1 MVGTTVDDCLQ
12 RQLAKQM
19 VKLKIKGCPV
29 NAGLYMAFKPS
40 ISFATNF
47 AASFGCCQFRI
58 MPDIVSK
65 LLLASI

>member
-1 MVGTTVDDCLQ
+1 MIVYKGRLQ
-12 RQLAKQM
+12 KNGQIKN
-19 VKLKIKGCPV
+19 IKGCPV